1 MSSSTRWK
9 HRPPGST
16 WGDFGPDDQL
26 GRMNLLTAE
35 KVRQGIA
42 EVHEGLTFN
51 LSLPLDYPGGSVLN
65 PRRMPPVLRPT
76 LRNGKPNLNYRLI
89 GDDPNC
95 TDVVSDDLV
104 IMHLQYS
111 TQWDS
116 LAHVGSMFDADGD
129 GRPEM
134 VYYNGYRAN
143 EHVVGPVDYM
153 DNERAVA
160 GPIGARA
167 LGIETMG
174 GLVEKLVP
182 RNSTIPVAKAQE
194 FTTFKD
200 GQTAMAIHVVQGERE
215 LVSDCRSLARFEL
228 RGIPPMAA
236 GAARIRVTFQVDA
249 DGLLTVSAK
258 EKTTGVEQRVEVKP
272 SYGLSEDEMARMLEE
287 SLEHGRADM
296 QRRLLIENQVE
307 GRRVLLVDGRIWR
320 KGQPAGGLADKA
332 RAIYGAEHEEFL
344 DNVKQFAYFPIA
356 VHRDIAAF
364 GSGELSVKF
373 KMIGGTLDRCAGL
386 LFNVKP
392 NGDYLTVRFNGTED
406 NVVLWKFVNG
416 VRSQVRRGTKAIPLE
431 LGTWNELRVVTKG
444 ANVKAYLNGELMIDE
459 NWTSP
464 IAGKV
469 GLWSKTDS
477 MTEFDAFTVVP
488 EKP

>member
-1 MSSSTRWK
+1 
-9 HRPPGST
+9 
-16 WGDFGPDDQL
+16 
-26 GRMNLLTAE
+26 MN
-35 KVRQGIA
+35 
-42 EVHEGLTFN
+42 
-51 LSLPLDYPGGSVLN
+51 
-65 PRRMPPVLRPT
+65 MLR
-76 LRNGKPNLNYRLI
+76 I
-89 GDDPNC
+89 
-95 TDVVSDDLV
+95 
-104 IMHLQYS
+104 
-111 TQWDS
+111 
-116 LAHVGSMFDADGD
+116 
-129 GRPEM
+129 
-134 VYYNGYRAN
+134 
-143 EHVVGPVDYM
+143 
-153 DNERAVA
+153 AVA
-160 GPIGARA
+160 AGLAAVLALPARA
-167 LGIETMG
+167 
-174 GLVEKLVP
+174 
-182 RNSTIPVAKAQE
+182 
-194 FTTFKD
+194 
-200 GQTAMAIHVVQGERE
+200 
-215 LVSDCRSLARFEL
+215 
-228 RGIPPMAA
+228 AA
-236 GAARIRVTFQVDA
+236 
-249 DGLLTVSAK
+249 
-258 EKTTGVEQRVEVKP
+258 
-272 SYGLSEDEMARMLEE
+272 
-287 SLEHGRADM
+287 
-296 QRRLLIENQVE
+296 QRRYDFAADAVGKEPSQFVPMVGNWVVTQDE

-459 NWTSP
+459 TWTSP
-464 IAGKV
+464 ISGKV